1 MLFCIATSH
10 ATAVLAQADIWRPH
24 TIPEFII
31 KNSGD
36 FIDKTYQIGF
46 ICVLRLISRKGKRM
60 NKKSRNMV
68 RGIILIA
75 SALAL
80 AMAATVGVIGFNHI
94 KSAYA
99 NSFAEGLKAA
109 AILLESELSNEVEG
123 DWSLSD
129 DGQLLKG
136 DNYVHDSYQ
145 AQLDSL
151 HERTGMDYTVFY
163 GDTRYITTLIDTERN
178 FRMEGTK
185 ASSSVANE
193 VLNGNEYLASNF
205 ELAGKNW
212 YAYYLPLKNSDGS
225 VVGMIFAGR
234 DTSIM
239 DINVKAA
246 ARAIIGTF
254 VGFFLF
260 NFGVARFLISRTTK
274 SIRDIV
280 NGLQQLEDGE
290 LSFYIHD
297 RTYNRKDELGVI
309 AASSAQVRD
318 KLQDVISAT
327 KKLSEDVTE
336 SGIKL
341 ANSAATASSVAEQ
354 VTCAVE
360 DISRGATSQAE
371 NVESS
376 VNNTQEMGNSIDEI
390 AKKVENLTEAAEEML
405 TGANRTVDTLNSL
418 MKKNESVMSSM
429 QDIDAQI
436 RLTNDS
442 VKNIAEATVMITDIA
457 DETHLLSL
465 NASIEAARAGD
476 YGKGFSVVATE
487 IGILAAQSK
496 QAADSIKKIVETLV
510 NESQK
515 SVETIGHLSNEMK
528 DQNERLNSTKEDMD
542 VVVENVNNVDS
553 STKIIS
559 EKMHMLDNLKTSFID
574 IIEELS
580 AISQQNAASTE
591 ETNASMEEL
600 NATFALIS
608 EAASDLRNMAETL
621 NEKMSFF
628 TLDNMT
634 DKKSTK
640 KTA

>member
-1 MLFCIATSH
+1 
-10 ATAVLAQADIWRPH
+10 
-24 TIPEFII
+24 
-31 KNSGD
+31 
-36 FIDKTYQIGF
+36 
-46 ICVLRLISRKGKRM
+46 M

-109 AILLESELSNEVEG
+109 AILLESELSNEVKG

-129 DGQLLKG
+129 DGELLKG

-163 GDTRYITTLIDTERN
+163 GDTRYITTLIDSERN

-193 VLNGNEYLASNF
+193 VLSGNEYLASNF

>member
-1 MLFCIATSH
+1 
-10 ATAVLAQADIWRPH
+10 
-24 TIPEFII
+24 
-31 KNSGD
+31 
-36 FIDKTYQIGF
+36 
-46 ICVLRLISRKGKRM
+46 M

-109 AILLESELSNEVEG
+109 AILLESELSNEVKG

-129 DGQLLKG
+129 DGELLKG

-163 GDTRYITTLIDTERN
+163 GDTRYITTLIDSERN

>member
-1 MLFCIATSH
+1 
-10 ATAVLAQADIWRPH
+10 
-24 TIPEFII
+24 
-31 KNSGD
+31 
-36 FIDKTYQIGF
+36 
-46 ICVLRLISRKGKRM
+46 
-60 NKKSRNMV
+60 MV

-109 AILLESELSNEVEG
+109 AILLESELSSEVKG

-129 DGQLLKG
+129 DGELLKG

>member
-1 MLFCIATSH
+1 
-10 ATAVLAQADIWRPH
+10 
-24 TIPEFII
+24 
-31 KNSGD
+31 
-36 FIDKTYQIGF
+36 
-46 ICVLRLISRKGKRM
+46 
-60 NKKSRNMV
+60 MV

-109 AILLESELSNEVEG
+109 AILLESELSNEVKG

-129 DGQLLKG
+129 DGELLKG

-163 GDTRYITTLIDTERN
+163 GDTRYITTLIDSERN

>member
-1 MLFCIATSH
+1 
-10 ATAVLAQADIWRPH
+10 
-24 TIPEFII
+24 
-31 KNSGD
+31 
-36 FIDKTYQIGF
+36 
-46 ICVLRLISRKGKRM
+46 
-60 NKKSRNMV
+60 MV

-109 AILLESELSNEVEG
+109 AILLESELSSEVKG

-129 DGQLLKG
+129 DGELLKG

-580 AISQQNAASTE
+580 VFVHHYVSV
-591 ETNASMEEL
+591 
-600 NATFALIS
+600 
-608 EAASDLRNMAETL
+608 
-621 NEKMSFF
+621 
-628 TLDNMT
+628 
-634 DKKSTK
+634 
-640 KTA
+640 

>member
-1 MLFCIATSH
+1 
-10 ATAVLAQADIWRPH
+10 
-24 TIPEFII
+24 
-31 KNSGD
+31 
-36 FIDKTYQIGF
+36 
-46 ICVLRLISRKGKRM
+46 
-60 NKKSRNMV
+60 MV

-109 AILLESELSNEVEG
+109 AILLESELSNEVKG

-129 DGQLLKG
+129 DGELLKG

-163 GDTRYITTLIDTERN
+163 GDTRYITTLIDSERN

-542 VVVENVNNVDS
+542 VVVENVNNVDN

>member
-1 MLFCIATSH
+1 
-10 ATAVLAQADIWRPH
+10 
-24 TIPEFII
+24 
-31 KNSGD
+31 
-36 FIDKTYQIGF
+36 
-46 ICVLRLISRKGKRM
+46 M

-109 AILLESELSNEVEG
+109 AILLESELSNEVDG
-123 DWSLSD
+123 DWSLSE
-129 DGQLLKG
+129 DGQILKG
-136 DNYVHDSYQ
+136 DSYVHDSYQ
-145 AQLDSL
+145 AQLDTL
-151 HERTGMDYTVFY
+151 HAKSGMDYTVFY
-163 GDTRYITTLIDTERN
+163 GDTRYITTLVDSERN

-185 ASSSVANE
+185 ASSAVTDE
-193 VLNGNEYLASNF
+193 VLSGKEYLASNF

-239 DINVKAA
+239 DTNVKAA

-254 VGFFLF
+254 IGFFLF

-390 AKKVENLTEAAEEML
+390 AKKVENLSEAAEEML

-442 VKNIAEATVMITDIA
+442 VKNIADATVMITDIA

-515 SVETIGHLSNEMK
+515 SVETIGHLSDEMR
-528 DQNERLNSTKEDMD
+528 DQNERLTSTKEDMD

-553 STKIIS
+553 STRMIS
-559 EKMHMLDNLKTSFID
+559 EKMHMLDKLKTNFID

-608 EAASDLRNMAETL
+608 EAANDLRNMAETL

-634 DKKSTK
+634 DNKSTK
-640 KTA
+640 MTA

>member
-1 MLFCIATSH
+1 
-10 ATAVLAQADIWRPH
+10 
-24 TIPEFII
+24 
-31 KNSGD
+31 
-36 FIDKTYQIGF
+36 
-46 ICVLRLISRKGKRM
+46 M

-109 AILLESELSNEVEG
+109 AILLESELSNEFKG

-129 DGQLLKG
+129 DGELLKG

-327 KKLSEDVTE
+327 KKLSEDVKE